1 MDVDATVLRKGNIR
15 IEGRPFPVAAVR
27 ATNDLIGLRNDA
39 KYLAWM
45 ESTWPELVTRR
56 QLRRWLS
63 EGVPELLDR
72 AAQQL
77 RERGTLPFGELAALL
92 ETVER
97 TGSDRISVPSLPS
110 LAAWAL
116 SCSAESAAIV
126 SICGECG
133 LPWIS
138 RTAVDYCYRP
148 APGKTITC
156 AQLHAHARFAELR
169 GEWNREYR
177 RIYARKLRGTVSE
190 EDWNQWLT
198 VANPLRKKQDIIL
211 PYDMWKN
218 YMQSG
223 FGHTEDE
230 QTLVAETG
238 RLLVSEWG
246 KEEIKRIVT
255 DLRAQIEAAG
265 G

>member
-1 MDVDATVLRKGNIR
+1 VDATVLRRGNIR
-15 IEGRPFPVAAVR
+15 IDGRRFPVAAVR
-27 ATNDLIGLRNDA
+27 ATNDLIGLRNDT

-63 EGVPELLDR
+63 EGVPALLAR
-72 AAQQL
+72 AVQQL

-97 TGSDRISVPSLPS
+97 TDPDRISVPSLPS

-116 SCSAESAAIV
+116 SCSAESANIV

-148 APGKTITC
+148 APGKTMTC

-169 GEWNREYR
+169 AEWNREYR

-190 EDWNQWLT
+190 EDWKQWLD
-198 VANPLRKKQDIIL
+198 VANPLRKKNDIIL
-211 PYDMWKN
+211 TYDKWKA

-223 FGHTEDE
+223 YGHTPDE
-230 QTLVAETG
+230 RALMAEMG
-238 RLLVSEWG
+238 RLLVDEWG
-246 KEEIKRIVT
+246 KREIKRIVT
-255 DLRAQIEAAG
+255 ETRADIEAAG